1 MNVFDLFAK
10 ISLDT
15 SEYENGLNEA
25 SSKSSSFASKIG
37 GGLATAG
44 KMGALAIAAV
54 GTATVAVT
62 KDMISGASEVA
73 VYGDNIDKMSQK
85 MGLTAEAYQEW
96 DAVMQHSGT
105 SMETMK
111 ASMKTLANA
120 VETGNDAFEKLG
132 LTQEQLAEMSQQDIF
147 EATIAALQNVED
159 TTERTY
165 LAGKLLGRG
174 ATELGALLNTSAEDT
189 QAMRDR
195 VHELGGVMS
204 DDAVKA
210 AAQFQDN
217 LQDLQTA
224 FSGIKRGIM
233 SDLLPGLN
241 TLMDGFTRLLA
252 GEDGADELI
261 ADGFDNL
268 IVSVENG
275 LEKAVSLGE
284 KILPK
289 LIDTVVDHLPDLMQ
303 LGLMVIE
310 TIGSAIIQNLPE
322 LIKSGL
328 DIIVTL
334 ADSLIENLP
343 TLIPAI
349 VDIVLEIVDTLTDP
363 DTLVNL
369 IDAALQIILALAEG
383 IINAL
388 PKLVEKAPEIII
400 NLVEAIVRAAPM
412 LLQAGIELIVK
423 LIEGIYYMNEQIK
436 GAAKDVFNAIK
447 NTIKDK
453 ISEAKQWGKDLIA
466 NFVQGIKDMIG
477 KVKDV
482 LVEVGQT
489 VVDFLGFSEPK
500 KGPLSN
506 FHTYSPDMIDLWNKG
521 IEDNAYKLED
531 QLAKSFDFSED
542 LVATVNPTAVVNAPA
557 ANGATN
563 NNVQGMEN
571 VTFVVP
577 VYVGG
582 DKVDEKIIN
591 AVDAYNHRSGGR

>member
-15 SEYENGLNEA
+15 SEYDNGLNEA

-252 GEDGADELI
+252 GEDGANELI

-289 LIDTVVDHLPDLMQ
+289 LINTVVDHLPDLMQ

-369 IDAALQIILALAEG
+369 IDAALQIILALADG

-388 PKLVEKAPEIII
+388 PKLIEKAPEIIV

-436 GAAKDVFNAIK
+436 GAAKEVFNAIK

-453 ISEAKQWGKDLIA
+453 ISEAKQWGKDLIS

-531 QLAKSFDFSED
+531 QLTKSFDFSED
-542 LVATVNPTAVVNAPA
+542 LVATVNPTAVVKAPA
-557 ANGATN
+557 LNGATSN
-563 NNVQGMEN
+563 MQGMEN
-571 VTFVVP
+571 ATFVIP

-582 DKVDEKIIN
+582 DKVDEHIIN